1 MQQCCRSSNKP
12 HEKHDI
18 IVYKSYPLLIM
29 NSPPTTVLLVDGY
42 NVIAAW
48 PALSQLMQQSLADAR
63 HSLLETLAS
72 YSAYKGYRSIVV
84 FDAHGQ
90 PSAAVQAVLPSG
102 VETYYTSYNETAD
115 TVIERYCAQWQWEEW
130 RVRVATSDRL
140 IQLMAMGYDADWI
153 SAQNL
158 QSEVKAVQKEIRN
171 LIQAPPKPRQRKPK
185 TGKQEAVVQRGIEGA
200 LDAETRN
207 LLRRFLLDS

>member
-1 MQQCCRSSNKP
+1 
-12 HEKHDI
+12 
-18 IVYKSYPLLIM
+18 M
-29 NSPPTTVLLVDGY
+29 NPPSTTVLLVDGY

-48 PALSQLMQQSLADAR
+48 SNLSQLMQQSLADAR
-63 HSLLETLAS
+63 HTLLETLAS

-90 PSAAVQAVLPSG
+90 ATAAVQDVLPSG
-102 VETYYTSYNETAD
+102 VETYFTSYNETAD
-115 TVIERYCAQWQWEEW
+115 TVIERYCAKWQWEAW

-158 QSEVKAVQKEIRN
+158 QSEVKAVQKEIRR
-171 LIQAPPKPRQRKPK
+171 LIETPPKSKPRRTKHTPPPP
-185 TGKQEAVVQRGIEGA
+185 QRGIEGT
-200 LDAETRN
+200 LDPQTRN
-207 LLRRFLLDS
+207 LLRKFLLDS